1 MAYNDPNTANADK
14 CVNNLSERLLWDFA
28 VDHKSKER
36 ACNQRNDSCDD
47 HWKISH
53 IQSTKDQTDG
63 QNNKIIH
70 TEETNFQSKLEVSL
84 ENE

>member
-1 MAYNDPNTANADK
+1 MAHNNPNTANSDK
-14 CVNNLSERLLWDFA
+14 CVDNLSERLLWNFT
-28 VDHKSKER
+28 VDHKPKER
-36 ACNQRNDSCDD
+36 TCNQRNDPGDNQR
-47 HWKISH
+47 KISH
-53 IQSTKDQTDG
+53 IQSAKDQTDG